1 MDSSELHG
9 TATAEVEPEVRPAP
23 AAGGKGAGKG
33 GRNPFR
39 RLSRLYRE
47 VLAELRKVLW
57 PTRKEL
63 LSYTAVVLVFV
74 TAMVLVVAGL
84 DFSFTKAVLAVF
96 G

>member
-1 MDSSELHG
+1 VDSSELSG
-9 TATAEVEPEVRPAP
+9 TATAEKPEPKPAL
-23 AAGGKGAGKG
+23 AAGGKGKG

-39 RLSRLYRE
+39 RIGRLYRE

-84 DFSFTKAVLAVF
+84 DFVFSKAVIAVF